1 MEKLNGHNQES
12 LEGNFREANLGRRN
26 SYGGLVCLCLIPF
39 LSACAAIKKTAL
51 IAGASSIGAGAG
63 SLLSGSVGAVA
74 GAATGATA
82 GVIATGISDPEP
94 LQATEI
100 IADTVVNQAPD
111 NFFTL
116 IQKLT
121 EMGGWLLILIFVVPM
136 VIGWV
141 LPGPLERKKKKAL
154 SE

>member
-1 MEKLNGHNQES
+1 
-12 LEGNFREANLGRRN
+12 
-26 SYGGLVCLCLIPF
+26 
-39 LSACAAIKKTAL
+39 
-51 IAGASSIGAGAG
+51 
-63 SLLSGSVGAVA
+63 
-74 GAATGATA
+74 
-82 GVIATGISDPEP
+82 VIATGISDPEP

-100 IADTVVNQAPD
+100 VADTVVNQAPD
-111 NFFTL
+111 NFFSL
-116 IQKLT
+116 LQQLV